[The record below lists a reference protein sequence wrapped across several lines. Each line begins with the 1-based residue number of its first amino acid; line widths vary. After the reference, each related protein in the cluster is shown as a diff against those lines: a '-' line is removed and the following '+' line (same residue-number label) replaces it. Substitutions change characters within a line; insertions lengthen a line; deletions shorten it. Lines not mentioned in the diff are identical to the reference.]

1 MGRSF
6 GWTLALLALVLLVAE
21 TTTLDLRVQ
30 DFFYT
35 FEVGRWW
42 IDKEAYWPRVIFY
55 TGAKWAVVLVAIGIL
70 VALLWSRKSPSLIPC
85 RRPLMVL
92 LLSLILVPGTISSL
106 KNVTNVH
113 CPWSLTRYGGTL
125 PFVPVLDTQP
135 ADFPAVR
142 PGKCYPAGHPSGG
155 FAFMALFFLF
165 STRRRQW
172 LGLGFG
178 ISLGWI
184 MGIYQ
189 MMKGAHFLSHVLVSM
204 LLSWLII
211 QGVAWGVERK
221 FISNHESDPRKEG
234 NSPCSIV

>member
-1 MGRSF
+1 MTLGRAF
-6 GWTLALLALVLLVAE
+6 GSTLALLILVLLVAE
-21 TTTLDLRVQ
+21 TTLLDLWVQ
-30 DFFYT
+30 DFFYAS
-35 FEVGRWW
+35 EARRWW
-42 IDKEAYWPRVIFY
+42 IDKDAYWPRMIFY
-55 TGAKWAVVLVAIGIL
+55 TGAKWAVALVGIGIL
-70 VALLWSRKSPSLIPC
+70 MALLWSRKSPLWISY
-85 RRPLMVL
+85 RRPLMIL
-92 LLSLILVPGTISSL
+92 LLSLILVPGVISSL

-113 CPWSLTRYGGTL
+113 CPWSLTRYGGAL
-125 PFVPVLDTQP
+125 PFVPVFDAQP

-165 STRRRQW
+165 STRRGQW

-211 QGVAWGVERK
+211 QGVAWGVERGM
-221 FISNHESDPRKEG
+221 RQAT
-234 NSPCSIV
+234 SP